1 MTLDGTAVDVRLSDR
16 IDEVAETLTPTSG
29 EDVLDAAGG
38 AVLPGLH
45 DHHVH
50 LYSAAAAAT
59 SIRVG
64 PPQVRDR
71 AALVAALAN
80 AEAGEDGWIR
90 AVGYHDSVA
99 GELDRDALDALNAVA
114 PEMPLRIQHRSGV
127 LWILNSAGLAR
138 VGLADHRDGRLRS
151 TDSWADALGRSETN
165 LADLS
170 QRLSGY
176 GVTGIT
182 DATPDLAIAD
192 VVRFSELYRH
202 GELRQHVHCL
212 APGKRILHDD
222 DLDLEQL
229 AGWIV
234 ERHRDDHPVAIHC
247 VTAAQLLVTIA
258 ALREAGSH
266 PGDRIEHAAVVP
278 PDSLADVAD
287 LGVTVVTQPN
297 FVAERGDQ
305 YLDEVPTAEHDH
317 LWRVASLIEAGVPVA
332 LSTDMPF
339 GDGDPWAAMRAAV
352 YRATP
357 SGAVLGA
364 GECVTARTALT
375 MFLGRPDQPTRARAV
390 APRRA
395 RGPVPAERAARNRP
409 GRAGRRPG
417 RSHDRRWPAHLRR
430 VAADQSVAAS
440 AARRLAHWLAKNDW
454 DTVAFGTIRSK
465 P

>member
-1 MTLDGTAVDVRLSDR
+1 MLIQRAVRLDGTGVDIRVSDR
-16 IDEVAETLTPTSG
+16 IDEVAETLTPKSG
-29 EDVLDAAGG
+29 EDVLDAAG
-38 AVLPGLH
+38 ATVLPGLH

-50 LYSAAAAAT
+50 LHSAAAAAT

-71 AALVAALAN
+71 VALAAALAS

-99 GELDRDALDALNAVA
+99 GPLDRDALDALNAMDPV
-114 PEMPLRIQHRSGV
+114 MPVRIQHRSGV

-138 VGLADHRDGRLRS
+138 VGLADHPDGRLRS
-151 TDSWADALGRSETN
+151 TGSWADALGRSETS

-182 DATPDLAIAD
+182 DATPDLVIAD
-192 VVRFSELYRH
+192 VVRLSELHRH
-202 GELRQHVHCL
+202 GELRQIVHCL

-222 DLDLEQL
+222 DLDLERL
-229 AGWIV
+229 AAWIV
-234 ERHRDDHPVAIHC
+234 ERHRDDHPVAVHC

-278 PDSLADVAD
+278 SDCLADVAD

-297 FVAERGDQ
+297 FVVERGDQ
-305 YLDEVPTAEHDH
+305 YLDEVPAAEHH
-317 LWRVASLIEAGVPVA
+317 QLWRVASLIAAGVPVA

-352 YRATP
+352 HRTTH
-357 SGAVLGA
+357 SGAVLG
-364 GECVTARTALT
+364 GSECVSALTALT
-375 MFLGRPDQPTRARAV
+375 MFLGTAEHPNRPRLRRTRRTRGPVRARA
-390 APRRA
+390 
-395 RGPVPAERAARNRP
+395 
-409 GRAGRRPG
+409 
-417 RSHDRRWPAHLRR
+417 
-430 VAADQSVAAS
+430 
-440 AARRLAHWLAKNDW
+440 
-454 DTVAFGTIRSK
+454 
-465 P
+465 